1 MSQGQV
7 FDYDA
12 EARARL
18 RALVAAVERDEAQPT
33 MHEGRAPLA
42 LWWDMVEGR
51 SRLVEH
57 FESGGRRYYVAY
69 DNGAGTSP
77 LMALNPR
84 ERWLVVLVGSGQ
96 SEKVVGYALGVRP
109 SLVSGL
115 LKATLLK
122 LGLRSRAELV
132 VFMGSVGF
140 KPGDESSRW
149 ATSSSQAGERARR
162 VPADREAARR
172 SAAPRSK
179 PPLRDG
185 RTRGLPSDAPS
196 LAQAAS
202 GLRAPRPG

>member
-1 MSQGQV
+1 MSQGQA

-18 RALVAAVERDEAQPT
+18 RAFVAAFERNEAQPT
-33 MHEGRAPLA
+33 MHEGRAPIT
-42 LWWDMVEGR
+42 LWWDVVEGR

-57 FESGGRRYYVAY
+57 FESGGHRYYVAY

-109 SLVSGL
+109 SSVSGL

-122 LGLRSRAELV
+122 LGLRSRTDLV
-132 VFMGSVGF
+132 VFMGAVGF

-149 ATSSSQAGERARR
+149 ATSSARAGERARR
-162 VPADREAARR
+162 APAGREAARR
-172 SAAPRSK
+172 SAAPRSS
-179 PPLRDG
+179 PPSCDG
-185 RTRGLPSDAPS
+185 TTRGLPSDAPS
-196 LAQAAS
+196 RAQAAS
-202 GLRAPRPG
+202 GPRAPRPG